1 MFPGVMLQFDIG
13 RKQSILAVEKAMSS
27 NQLIFLAAQKD
38 IKDDNPKKE
47 EIYSF
52 GILAKINQILKQTD
66 NMLRVLIESVSR
78 AEAKFYDNGEGFI
91 QATVKG
97 KKDKPYDESSLKA
110 EALTRGIN
118 ELFSDYMSASGQVP
132 SDLIFKINSKSTLSE
147 MTDYIAANVNID
159 FEKKQEILAEFDVI
173 KRAEIL
179 SEYLLKENDVLF
191 YQKEIASKIKD
202 NMDKTQKDYFIKEQI
217 KFLSE
222 ELGDS
227 EDPVTE
233 SEKFI
238 NKLNKL
244 KLPKDTYEKLKEE
257 CGNLSKTPQG
267 SAEANIL
274 RSYLELCFSLP
285 WNKSSKDKINL
296 KNAEKVLNEDHFGL
310 EKVKERILEFLAVK
324 KLSGSVKGQI
334 ICLVG
339 PPGVGKTSIA
349 KSLARAIGRK
359 YVRMSL
365 GGLGDESEIRGHR
378 KTYVGAMP
386 GRIISLLKQCKTNN
400 PLFLFDEI
408 DKLSKDYHGDPSS
421 ALLEVLD
428 PEQNSEFVDR
438 YLEVPFDLS
447 KVMFIATANDA
458 SKIPG
463 PLYDR
468 MEIINLYSYT
478 PEEKF
483 NIAKRH
489 LVPKQ
494 IKLHG
499 IKEENLK
506 FDDKSLKLIID
517 SYTKEAGVRE
527 LERKLSSIMR
537 KVAKKIIES
546 KSKDKCIT
554 INSKKVK
561 EMLGPEKYKKDYKTK
576 SEVGIVNGL
585 AWTAVGGEIL
595 PIEVSL
601 MKGKGK
607 VETTGLLGDVMKESA
622 KIATSYIRS
631 NAKKLNISEDFYKN
645 YDIHIHA
652 PEGAVPKDGPSA
664 GVTIATALVS
674 ALKKKKV
681 NSKVA
686 MTGEITL
693 KGKVLPIGGLKEKTM
708 AAFKNDVETVIIPS
722 GNKSDIEKID
732 KTVKKSINFVFADN
746 LNDVFNNAI
755 I

>member
-1 MFPGVMLQFDIG
+1 MFPNVMLQFDIG
-13 RKQSILAVEKAMSS
+13 RKQSILAVEEAMASG
-27 NQLIFLAAQKD
+27 QLIFLATQKD
-38 IKDDNPKKE
+38 IKDDNPKKS
-47 EIYSF
+47 EIYKF
-52 GILAKINQILKQTD
+52 GILAKIKQILKQTD
-66 NMLRVLIESVSR
+66 TIVRVLIESVCR
-78 AEAKFYDNGEGFI
+78 AEAKFYDNDDFI
-91 QATVKG
+91 RAQVKE
-97 KKDKPYDESSLKA
+97 KYDKPYDESSLKS
-110 EALTRGIN
+110 EALMREIN
-118 ELFSDYMSASGQVP
+118 EIFSDYMSISGQVP
-132 SDLIFKINSKSTLSE
+132 SDLILKIESKSNLAE
-147 MTDYIAANVNID
+147 MTDYIASNVNLD
-159 FEKKQEILAEFDVI
+159 FNKKQEILSELDVL
-173 KRAEIL
+173 KRAEKL
-179 SEYLLKENDVLF
+179 SAYLSKENDILF

-202 NMDKTQKDYFIKEQI
+202 SMDKTQKDYFIKEQI

-222 ELGDS
+222 ELGDT
-227 EDPVTE
+227 EDIVTE
-233 SEKFI
+233 SEKFMD
-238 NKLNKL
+238 KLDKL

-257 CGNLSKTPQG
+257 CKNLSKTPQG

-274 RSYLELCFSLP
+274 KSYLELCLSLP
-285 WNKSSKDKINL
+285 WNKSSKDKIDL
-296 KNAEKVLNEDHFGL
+296 KNAEKILNEDHFGL

-324 KLSGSVKGQI
+324 KLSQSVKGQI

-349 KSLARAIGRK
+349 KSLAGAIGRK

-386 GRIISLLKQCKTNN
+386 GRIIALLKQCKTNN

-478 PEEKF
+478 SEEKF

-494 IKLHG
+494 AKIHGLKKENIK
-499 IKEENLK
+499 I
-506 FDDKSLKLIID
+506 DDKALKLIID

-537 KVAKKIIES
+537 KVAKKIVES
-546 KSKDKCIT
+546 NNKEKCVT
-554 INSKKVK
+554 INSKEVK
-561 EMLGPEKYKKDYKTK
+561 EMLGVEKYKKDYKSK

-595 PIEVSL
+595 PIEVLL

-631 NAKKLNISEDFYKN
+631 NAKKLNINEDFYKN

-708 AAFKNDVETVIIPS
+708 AAFKNGVETVIIPA
-722 GNKSDIEKID
+722 GNKGDIDEID
-732 KTVKKSINFVFADN
+732 KAVKKSVNFIFANN
-746 LNDVFNNAI
+746 LNDVFNGAI

>member
-1 MFPGVMLQFDIG
+1 MFPNVMLQFDVG

-27 NQLIFLAAQKD
+27 GQLIFLATQKD
-38 IKDDNPKKE
+38 IKDDNPKKD

-52 GILAKINQILKQTD
+52 GILAKIKQILKQTD
-66 NMLRVLIESVSR
+66 NMARVLIESVCR
-78 AEAKFYDNGEGFI
+78 AEAQFYDDSEDFI
-91 QATVKG
+91 QAKIEE
-97 KKDKPYDESSLKA
+97 KQDKPYDESSLES
-110 EALTRGIN
+110 EALLRGLN
-118 ELFSDYMSASGQVP
+118 ELFSDYMSVSGQVP
-132 SDLIFKINSKSTLSE
+132 SDLILRINSKATLSE
-147 MTDYIAANVNID
+147 TADYIAANVNLD
-159 FEKKQEILAEFDVI
+159 FEKKQKILSELDVI
-173 KRAEIL
+173 KRAEKL
-179 SEYLLKENDVLF
+179 SEYLSKENDVLF
-191 YQKEIASKIKD
+191 YQKEIASKLKD
-202 NMDKTQKDYFIKEQI
+202 TMDKTQKDYFIKEQI

-238 NKLNKL
+238 NKLEKL

-257 CGNLSKTPQG
+257 CKNLSKTPQG

-285 WNKSSKDKINL
+285 WNKSSKDKIDL

-400 PLFLFDEI
+400 PLFLLDEI

-447 KVMFIATANDA
+447 KVMFIATANDP
-458 SKIPG
+458 SKIPS

-483 NIAKRH
+483 NIAKKH

-499 IKEENLK
+499 MKEKNLK
-506 FDDKSLKLIID
+506 FDDKSLRLIID

-527 LERKLSSIMR
+527 LERKLSSVMR

-546 KSKDKCIT
+546 KNKDKCIA

-561 EMLGPEKYKKDYKTK
+561 EMLGVEKYKKDYKAK

-595 PIEVSL
+595 PIEVLL

-631 NAKKLNISEDFYKN
+631 NAKKLNISENFYKN

-708 AAFKNDVETVIIPS
+708 AAFKNGVKTVIVPV
-722 GNKSDIEKID
+722 GNKGDIEEID
-732 KTVKKSINFVFADN
+732 GSVKEAINFVFADS
-746 LNDVFNNAI
+746 LNDVFSSAI